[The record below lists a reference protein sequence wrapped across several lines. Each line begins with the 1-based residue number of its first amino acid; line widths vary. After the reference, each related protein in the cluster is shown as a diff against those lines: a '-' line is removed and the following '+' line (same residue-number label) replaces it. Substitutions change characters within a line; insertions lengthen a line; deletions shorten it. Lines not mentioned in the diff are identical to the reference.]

1 MTIDEPNYD
10 RMRDNLMRE
19 VRRRRNRSRSPKRVS
34 IFIGAGVLVAAT
46 TGGALI
52 ALASAELRHNSAYCY
67 ESPSLQS
74 RAQQVGDP
82 SPVGDDRVA
91 RAIDL
96 CESVWRIGVLGGE
109 NDGPPPNDG
118 RIHPV
123 PELFV
128 CSQRDGTLAVFPEQD
143 GVACSDLSLEPL
155 R

>member
-1 MTIDEPNYD
+1 MTTDGPNYD

-19 VRRRRNRSRSPKRVS
+19 VRRRRDRSRSRRRVS
-34 IFIGAGVLVAAT
+34 IIVGAGILVAAT

-74 RAQQVGDP
+74 RVQQVGDP

-91 RAIDL
+91 RAIDM

-109 NDGPPPNDG
+109 NDGPPPHDAQ
-118 RIHPV
+118 IHPV
-123 PELFV
+123 PELRV
-128 CSQRDGTLAVFPEQD
+128 CTQRDGTLAVFPNES
-143 GVACSDLSLEPL
+143 GTACKDLGLEPA

>member
-1 MTIDEPNYD
+1 MNVDEPNYD
-10 RMRDNLMRE
+10 RMRDDLIRE
-19 VRRRRNRSRSPKRVS
+19 VRRRTDRDRARKRVGV
-34 IFIGAGVLVAAT
+34 FIGAGVLVVAT
-46 TGGALI
+46 TGGAVI
-52 ALASAELRHNSAYCY
+52 ALASAELRHNSASCY
-67 ESPSLQS
+67 ESASLQS

-82 SPVGDDRVA
+82 SPVGEDRVA

-96 CESVWRIGVLGGE
+96 CESVWRIGVLGGD

-128 CSQRDGTLAVFPEQD
+128 CAQRDGTLAVFPEQN
-143 GVACSDLSLEPL
+143 GAACSDLGLEPP